1 VSFPVDDV
9 ASVDHALIMMN
20 DALDM
25 TKLTVAELR
34 TWIGEAREMTQACL
48 DGTALRR
55 VRQAHLDK
63 LCAELQRRWG

>member
-1 VSFPVDDV
+1 MD
-9 ASVDHALIMMN
+9 

-34 TWIGEAREMTQACL
+34 TWINEAREMTQACL
-48 DGTALRR
+48 EGTSLRQ

-63 LCAELQRRWG
+63 LCVELQRRWD